1 MTRTITYQKAIN
13 EAIQQEMA
21 ADPTVVLFGEDVAGG
36 EGEGHAF
43 YCAAILGSPALWA
56 PAREAL
62 REMNFS
68 LAGQSAPRPETG
80 LFRPNSLPAGSWRIE
95 AG

>member
-36 EGEGHAF
+36 EGSATGEDDTGRKVATLVPRDLSHREDAPHA
-43 YCAAILGSPALWA
+43 AAHPS
-56 PAREAL
+56 
-62 REMNFS
+62 
-68 LAGQSAPRPETG
+68 TD
-80 LFRPNSLPAGSWRIE
+80 RIQ
-95 AG
+95 

>member
-36 EGEGHAF
+36 EGSATGEDDAWGGV
-43 YCAAILGSPALWA
+43 LGVTKGLKKQFPDRPDALLQYLLQYH
-56 PAREAL
+56 R
-62 REMNFS
+62 
-68 LAGQSAPRPETG
+68 TG
-80 LFRPNSLPAGSWRIE
+80 LEVLLLQYPC
-95 AG
+95 